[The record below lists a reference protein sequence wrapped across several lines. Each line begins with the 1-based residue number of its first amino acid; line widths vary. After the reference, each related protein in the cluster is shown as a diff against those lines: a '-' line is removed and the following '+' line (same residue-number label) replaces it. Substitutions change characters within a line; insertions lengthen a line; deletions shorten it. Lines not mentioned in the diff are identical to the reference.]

1 MNTVPAIT
9 TNNGFWV
16 LYKETKKVSISTSN
30 SRAYNLKSFLPM
42 FEKKC
47 PTVHF
52 RQRGGGAFKKV
63 APLYQNKFAWRNLK
77 KKAKI
82 GSGLLGRR
90 CQDSKVHD
98 FFCSSGGNNYPLLK
112 YWSGGNIGHI
122 FLSGGRSI
130 GKQEGGYLNPW
141 PGWIFFTAG
150 GVLSCPL
157 QYSLLVQYNPHIL
170 ALVFCNFPLTC
181 LTLS

>member
-1 MNTVPAIT
+1 MSEKRRYSTFCHFPYFLAWALYQQLQPT
-9 TNNGFWV
+9 MGF
-16 LYKETKKVSISTSN
+16 ECSIKKQRKCQFQLRILEHTIWN
-30 SRAYNLKSFLPM
+30 RFCLFFAYVWKKSAPQCILD
-42 FEKKC
+42 
-47 PTVHF
+47 
-52 RQRGGGAFKKV
+52 RGGLLKKV
-63 APLYQNKFAWRNLK
+63 APLYQNKFAWRNIK

-82 GSGLLGRR
+82 GSGFPGRR

-141 PGWIFFTAG
+141 PG
-150 GVLSCPL
+150 
-157 QYSLLVQYNPHIL
+157 
-170 ALVFCNFPLTC
+170 
-181 LTLS
+181 

>member
-1 MNTVPAIT
+1 MSEKRRYSTFCHFPYFLAWALYQQLQPT
-9 TNNGFWV
+9 MGF
-16 LYKETKKVSISTSN
+16 ECSIKKQRKCQFQLRILEHTIWN
-30 SRAYNLKSFLPM
+30 RFCLFFAYVWK
-42 FEKKC
+42 KKC

-141 PGWIFFTAG
+141 PG
-150 GVLSCPL
+150 
-157 QYSLLVQYNPHIL
+157 
-170 ALVFCNFPLTC
+170 
-181 LTLS
+181 